1 MTYCNHCGDNL
12 VWFSIKP
19 EYESMCILSLSMI
32 VLSWDCRARE
42 PKAEA
47 SPYRRAGI
55 FAYLIRHFTV
65 HVYNIIICFIVRM
78 HVENSLL

>member
-47 SPYRRAGI
+47 SAYRR
-55 FAYLIRHFTV
+55 YIRVSHPAFHCTR
-65 HVYNIIICFIVRM
+65 I
-78 HVENSLL
+78 